1 VEGLHGRLVDGRE
14 IKTDWAKPSREFDE
28 TATRK
33 PYTPPAKSASSGG
46 RAASSSYSSGGASSS
61 PFSLPVSTIVEAF
74 NPVVLHPNRKVEVK
88 ADNSLII
95 TRIFD
100 APAPPRSGL
109 FAHIRS

>member
-14 IKTDWAKPSREFDE
+14 IKADWAKPSREFDE

-33 PYTPPAKSASSGG
+33 PYTPPAKSASSSGG
-46 RAASSSYSSGGASSS
+46 AASYSSGGASSS
-61 PFSLPVSTIVEAF
+61 AFTLPASTIVETF
-74 NPVVLHPNRKVEVK
+74 NPAVLHPNRKVEVK

-95 TRIFD
+95 TRTFD